1 MLDNTTDQL
10 LKFRAKYWVE
20 IKDEA
25 YGTYSTNSQTKFKT
39 TMLKSSLCDYSDAYL
54 LIKRTII
61 VVGQGPDPS
70 EIAADRK
77 HQQVIFKNCAPFT
90 NCRSEINNTQAVNMK
105 DIDFVMLMYNL
116 IEYSNNY

>member
-1 MLDNTTDQL
+1 MLDNTTNQL
-10 LKFRAKYWVE
+10 LKFRAKYWIE

-54 LIKRTII
+54 LVKRTII
-61 VVGQGPDPS
+61 VVVQGPDAS

-77 HQQVIFKNCAPFT
+77 H
-90 NCRSEINNTQAVNMK
+90 
-105 DIDFVMLMYNL
+105 
-116 IEYSNNY
+116 

>member
-25 YGTYSTNSQTKFKT
+25 YGTYSTNSQPKFKT

-61 VVGQGPDPS
+61 VVGQGPDAS

-77 HQQVIFKNCAPFT
+77 H
-90 NCRSEINNTQAVNMK
+90 
-105 DIDFVMLMYNL
+105 
-116 IEYSNNY
+116 

>member
-10 LKFRAKYWVE
+10 LKFTVKYWVE

-25 YGTYSTNSQTKFKT
+25 YGTYSTNSQTKLKT
-39 TMLKSSLCDYSDAYL
+39 TMLKSSICDYIDAYL

-61 VVGQGPDPS
+61 VVGQGPDAS

-77 HQQVIFKNCAPFT
+77 H
-90 NCRSEINNTQAVNMK
+90 
-105 DIDFVMLMYNL
+105 
-116 IEYSNNY
+116 